1 MLQSPGKLRMQ
12 LHTVVGT
19 DFISEVGGLKFS
31 YASSIPEL
39 GRAPGEGNGNQL
51 QYSCLE
57 NPIDRG
63 AWQSTVHGVTK
74 ELDTLDAKL
83 GTSVLCS
90 QCRYTQSNLCTLKEA
105 VIIMSSVLRT
115 KGL

>member
-1 MLQSPGKLRMQ
+1 MQ

-74 ELDTLDAKL
+74 ELDTWTQNSELQFCVH
-83 GTSVLCS
+83 SVGIL
-90 QCRYTQSNLCTLKEA
+90 R
-105 VIIMSSVLRT
+105 VIYAH
-115 KGL
+115 